1 MMRFTLLLLL
11 LFAANTIVAQKNIQ
25 KEKFHF
31 HLGEQDTAGGY
42 TQIVKTGNVLH
53 VSGTVAINISETDVK
68 RVYAVIEKSLN
79 HFGATLQNVVKE
91 TMFTTDIES
100 MKLLNDL
107 RKRIYKGDY
116 PSSTWVQVSR
126 LFMADA
132 KLEIEVVAYLPEKE

>member
-1 MMRFTLLLLL
+1 MRFIILL
-11 LFAANTIVAQKNIQ
+11 LFLFITNSIVAQKNVQ

-31 HLGEQDTAGGY
+31 HLGEQDTVGGY
-42 TQIVKTGNVLH
+42 AQIVKTGNVLH
-53 VSGTVAINISETDVK
+53 VSGTVALTITETDVK

-79 HFGATLQNVVKE
+79 RFGATLQNVVKE
-91 TMFTTDIES
+91 TIFTTDIES
-100 MKLLNDL
+100 MKLMNDV

-132 KLEIEVVAYLPEKE
+132 KLEIEVIAYLPE